1 MMMPPKDGFETLQ
14 ETPLDIMEIVIYYF
28 DI

>member
-1 MMMPPKDGFETLQ
+1 MMMPPKDGFKTLQ
-14 ETPLDIMEIVIYYF
+14 GNPLDIMELVIYYF